1 MRHSTAVVA
10 ENRPQTIREPLLDT
24 PVALA
29 EDVLCLE
36 KEDARGREGFSAAF
50 QVCLPYR
57 GLFVWHVGSDDIV
70 GDANQVL
77 FVSRGEPF
85 RLTQPVPSGYA
96 ELIITPSEETLADV
110 AGASPTRLSSHPLFR
125 RRSHRADPSLQRLR
139 TRFLHRLEAGV
150 ADPLR
155 IEETIVELLRA
166 AFHAN
171 GNGKPAHARTQRL
184 IARAKTFL
192 EEHLSTPVRLQQV
205 ARAAGASPAYLT
217 DAFRRH
223 EGIPLHRYLVQLR
236 LSRALVELPHANDL
250 TALALELGFSSHSHF
265 TAAFRRMFQCTPSE
279 FRESTRRLTPR
290 SAL

>member
-1 MRHSTAVVA
+1 MRHSTAPV
-10 ENRPQTIREPLLDT
+10 EEQQSQTIREPLLDT
-24 PVALA
+24 PVAFA
-29 EDVLCLE
+29 EDVRCVE
-36 KEDARGREGFSAAF
+36 REGARVRDGFSAAF

-57 GLFVWHVGSDDIV
+57 GIFVWHVGSDDIV

-85 RLTQPVPSGYA
+85 RLTQPVPRGYA

-110 AGASPTRLSSHPLFR
+110 TDTPPARLSSHPLFR

-139 TRFLHRLEAGV
+139 TRLLHRLEAGV

-155 IEETIVELLRA
+155 SEEAIVELLRG

-171 GNGKPAHARTQRL
+171 GNGRLAHARTQRL
-184 IARAKTFL
+184 IARAKTYL
-192 EEHLSTPVRLQQV
+192 EENLSTPVHLHEV

-250 TALALELGFSSHSHF
+250 TSLALDLGFSSHSHF
-265 TAAFRRMFQCTPSE
+265 TAAFRRMFQCTPSA

-290 SAL
+290 SVL

>member
-1 MRHSTAVVA
+1 MRHSTALAA
-10 ENRPQTIREPLLDT
+10 EQQSQTIREPLVDT

-29 EDVLCLE
+29 EDVLCFE
-36 KEDARGREGFSAAF
+36 RPGAHGREGFSSAF

-57 GLFVWHVGSDDIV
+57 GLFVWHVGRDDIV

-85 RLTQPVPSGYA
+85 RLTQPVPRGYA
-96 ELIITPSEETLADV
+96 ELIITPSEDTLADV
-110 AGASPTRLSSHPLFR
+110 AGTSPARLSSHPLFR

-139 TRFLHRLEAGV
+139 TRLLHRLESGV

-155 IEETIVELLRA
+155 SEEAIVELLRG

-171 GNGKPAHARTQRL
+171 GNGRPAHARTRRL
-184 IARAKTFL
+184 IARAKTYL
-192 EEHLSTPVRLQQV
+192 EENLSTTVHLQQV

-250 TALALELGFSSHSHF
+250 TALALDLGFSSHSHF
-265 TAAFRRMFQCTPSE
+265 TAAFHRMFQCTPSA

-290 SAL
+290 SAV